1 MLLKME
7 DPLPPP
13 ASLPAYVREA
23 LEPRDA
29 SELEAIAEWASE
41 AADRRREAAEED
53 LESPP
58 DQDGEVVGSEKRS
71 AHEVGEAIDDS
82 EIRDAGGKV
91 YFYWLKTNCNKFNC
105 SKCPHG
111 PYPYL
116 KYRDGDTVR
125 TKYAKTAVDALGVS
139 KPD

>member
-1 MLLKME
+1 MR
-7 DPLPPP
+7 DSNPPP
-13 ASLPAYVREA
+13 ESLPAYVREA

-29 SELEAIAEWASE
+29 SELEAIAEWATEE
-41 AADRRREAAEED
+41 AARRRGAVED
-53 LESPP
+53 SLESPP
-58 DQDGEVVGSEKRS
+58 DRDGEVVGSEKRS
-71 AHEVGEAIDDS
+71 AREVGDAVDDS
-82 EIRDAGGKV
+82 DIRNAGGKV
-91 YFYWLKTNCNKFNC
+91 YFYWLKTNCNKSNC

-125 TKYAKTAVDALGVS
+125 TKYAKSAVDALGVS